1 MFLIQQPVQRTIAL
15 LCVAAGLLTS
25 TALLAKEFSFTAI
38 GDQPYFNN
46 EAFKGLIKTINQ
58 HPRSQFTIHVGDI
71 KNGGSKC
78 SDEVFLE
85 VKSFFDSFE
94 KPLVYTPGDNEWTDC
109 HRASN
114 GSYQPLERLEKV
126 RSVFFREGVSL
137 GQQPLRVQNQSTLM
151 PKFSTYIENA
161 RWLEQD
167 VLFVTLHQVGSNN
180 NLDYEIPGAIA
191 EYTARNA
198 ANMAWLKNNF
208 HYAKEKQVKAI
219 IIAMQSDI
227 FDAYVPKESGFKDF
241 IQTISQLSASFKK
254 PVLLIQGDSHQ
265 YVVDQPI
272 KNPVGQTQENVL
284 RLVVPGATLVEA
296 VEVKIDTDKKSV
308 QEVFTFNKYSSK

>member
-1 MFLIQQPVQRTIAL
+1 MFLMIQKPVQRTIAL

-25 TALLAKEFSFTAI
+25 TALFAKEFSFTAI

-46 EAFKGLIKTINQ
+46 EAFKGLIKSINQ
-58 HPRSQFTIHVGDI
+58 HPRSKFTIHVGDI

-78 SDEVFLE
+78 SDEAFLE
-85 VKSFFDSFE
+85 VKGFFDLFE
-94 KPLVYTPGDNEWTDC
+94 KPLVFTPGDNEWTDC
-109 HRASN
+109 HRTSN

-126 RSVFFREGVSL
+126 RSIFFKEGLSL
-137 GQQPLRVQNQSTLM
+137 GQQALRVQNQSTLM
-151 PKFSTYIENA
+151 PTFGAYIENT

-180 NLDYEIPGAIA
+180 NLDHEIPGAMA

-208 HYAKEKQVKAI
+208 QFAKQKQTKAI

-227 FDAYVPKESGFKDF
+227 FDARVPKESGFKDF
-241 IQTISQLSASFKK
+241 INNISQLAQSYKK

-272 KNPVGQTQENVL
+272 KNTQGQTQENII
-284 RLVVPGATLVEA
+284 RMIVPGANLVEA
-296 VEVKIDTDKKSV
+296 VEVKVNTDKKDIK
-308 QEVFTFNKYSSK
+308 EVFSFKVYQ